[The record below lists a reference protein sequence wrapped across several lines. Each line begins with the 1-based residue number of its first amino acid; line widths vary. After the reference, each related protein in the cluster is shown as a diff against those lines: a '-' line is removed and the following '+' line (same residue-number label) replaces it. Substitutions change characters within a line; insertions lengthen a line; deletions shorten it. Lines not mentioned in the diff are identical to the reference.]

1 MIGSLCFNCKF
12 CKSIDVYGN
21 VDCELYIGV
30 RFPKVYCKNFQPKDL
45 KKREKQK

>member
-1 MIGSLCFNCKF
+1 MIGSLCFNCK
-12 CKSIDVYGN
+12 
-21 VDCELYIGV
+21 LYSGV